1 MAFALVWMVERSFYE
16 QRVQG
21 EPLSGA
27 ELVEAL
33 SEIFT
38 RSVYGA

>member
-1 MAFALVWMVERSFYE
+1 MVERSFYE
-16 QRVQG
+16 QRVQDA
-21 EPLSGA
+21 PVA
-27 ELVEAL
+27 VDDLVEAL

>member
-1 MAFALVWMVERSFYE
+1 MVERSFYE

-21 EPLSGA
+21 GPVDDG
-27 ELVEAL
+27 ELVVAL
-33 SEIFT
+33 SEIFA